1 MKKVIR
7 LKESDLKKIIK
18 RVLNEQGD
26 GSAEFRMNRLN
37 QKQLNF
43 KPTTS
48 SKENIN
54 PNNLKLG
61 DGGSRNPEKINSV
74 KKLQQKLINLGFLK
88 TDTMK
93 PTGYFGNKTKIA
105 LDKYNGVKTPIYGPK
120 NQNQGTFNPR
130 NPLNIINPSKNPKQG
145 TTNPIKNT
153 KQGTTNQKY
162 NCIAI
167 SKEECDKISST
178 SNTVIST
185 GSEKACAR
193 YMNKCLSKYDTD
205 LAGHAWTVLNN
216 LKSRGVATEKYNM
229 FKNDI
234 NWDGLW
240 RELEKSKVTNKS
252 CKCHESDHADGNC
265 NTGIP
270 NAIQNSYPSKTG
282 FDISSLELGDIV
294 GMYYNPSTNKGQ
306 AFCQQAKFDRSG
318 KVIKT
323 SPFEFN
329 THVGFVVAIKN
340 GVPIILHNIGSEK
353 QNIGLHH
360 ATPATKL
367 LSKNGTMIA
376 WVAKDNEVKKGL
388 ESERTGKPKERGFF
402 DNVTNWFE

>member
-1 MKKVIR
+1 MKKIIR
-7 LKESDLKKIIK
+7 LKESDLKNIIK
-18 RVLNEQGD
+18 RVLKEQSVVGAPNY
-26 GSAEFRMNRLN
+26 GGASNYGASKSNV
-37 QKQLNF
+37 

-61 DGGSRNPEKINSV
+61 DGGSRNPKKKESV
-74 KKLQQKLINLGFLK
+74 KQLQQKLMDLELLK
-88 TDTMK
+88 TDSMV
-93 PTGYFGNKTKIA
+93 PTGYFGNRTKIA
-105 LDKYNGVKTPIYGPK
+105 LDKYNGVKTPIYGLK
-120 NQNQGTFNPR
+120 NPNQGSY
-130 NPLNIINPSKNPKQG
+130 NPLKPF
-145 TTNPIKNT
+145 NPIKNA

-185 GSEKACAR
+185 GSDKACAK
-193 YMNKCLSKYDTD
+193 YMNKCLSKYDKD
-205 LAGHAWTVLNN
+205 LAGHAWTVLNL
-216 LKSRGVATEKYNM
+216 LKGRGVATEKYNM

-252 CKCHESDHADGNC
+252 CKCHEADHADGNC

-294 GMYYNPSTNKGQ
+294 GMYHNPSTNKGQ
-306 AFCQQAKFDRSG
+306 AFCQRAKFDKSG

-323 SPFEFN
+323 APFEFN

-340 GVPIILHNIGSEK
+340 GVPIILHNIGNEK
-353 QNIGLHH
+353 QNQGLHH

-367 LSKNGTMIA
+367 LSKNGTMIT
-376 WVAKDNEVKKGL
+376 WVAKDNEITKGMNFEKFYKWTKDNLPGFKK
-388 ESERTGKPKERGFF
+388 
-402 DNVTNWFE
+402 

>member
-7 LKESDLKKIIK
+7 LKESDLKNIIK
-18 RVLNEQGD
+18 RVLKEQSVVGAPNY
-26 GSAEFRMNRLN
+26 GGASNYGASKSNV
-37 QKQLNF
+37 

-105 LDKYNGVKTPIYGPK
+105 LDKYNGVKTPIYGLK
-120 NQNQGTFNPR
+120 NA
-130 NPLNIINPSKNPKQG
+130 KQG
-145 TTNPIKNT
+145 TSNK
-153 KQGTTNQKY
+153 KY

-178 SNTVIST
+178 SDTVIST

-193 YMNKCLSKYDTD
+193 YMNKCLSKYDEQ
-205 LAGHAWTVLNN
+205 LAGHAWTVLNL
-216 LKSRGVATEKYNM
+216 LKGRGVATEKYNM

-252 CKCHESDHADGNC
+252 CKCHEADHADGNC

-294 GMYYNPSTNKGQ
+294 GMYHNPSTNKGQ
-306 AFCQQAKFDRSG
+306 AFCGKVKFDKSG

-323 SPFEFN
+323 TPFEFN

-340 GVPIILHNIGSEK
+340 GVPIILHNIGNEK
-353 QNIGLHH
+353 QNQGLHH

-376 WVAKDNEVKKGL
+376 WVAKDNEITKRMNFEKFSKWAEDNLPGFKK
-388 ESERTGKPKERGFF
+388 
-402 DNVTNWFE
+402 

>member
-7 LKESDLKKIIK
+7 LKESDLKDIIK
-18 RVLNEQGD
+18 KILSEQ
-26 GSAEFRMNRLN
+26 
-37 QKQLNF
+37 
-43 KPTTS
+43 

-54 PNNLKLG
+54 PNNLKVG
-61 DGGSRNPEKINSV
+61 DGGRRSPNKNNSV
-74 KKLQQKLINLGFLK
+74 KQLQQKLMDLGYLK
-88 TDTMK
+88 TDSMT
-93 PTGYFGNKTKIA
+93 PTGYFGDMTKKA
-105 LDKYNGVKTPIYGPK
+105 LDRYNGVVRKDTPIYYGLNKPK
-120 NQNQGTFNPR
+120 QNTP
-130 NPLNIINPSKNPKQG
+130 NPSKKPKQG
-145 TTNPIKNT
+145 TTNPLKNT
-153 KQGTTNQKY
+153 KQGTTNPLKNTKKY
-162 NCIAI
+162 TCIAI

-178 SNTVIST
+178 SDTVIST

-193 YMNKCLSKYDTD
+193 YMNKCLSKYDKD
-205 LAGHAWTVLNN
+205 LAGHAWTVLNL
-216 LKSRGVATEKYNM
+216 LKDRGVATEKYNM

-240 RELEKSKVTNKS
+240 RDLEKSKVTNKS
-252 CKCHESDHADGNC
+252 CECHKDDHADGNC

-270 NAIQNSYPSKTG
+270 KAIQNSYPSKTG

-306 AFCQQAKFDRSG
+306 AFCQRAKFGRSG

-323 SPFEFN
+323 APFEFN

-340 GVPIILHNIGSEK
+340 GVPIILHNIGNEN
-353 QNIGLHH
+353 QGLHH

-388 ESERTGKPKERGFF
+388 ESEKTGGDKKRGFI
-402 DNVTNWFE
+402 DNVVNYFK